1 MSTSTTHLSSDAL
14 AAVVAGTV
22 GRLHAAGTGTRCR
35 CGACRHQIVVASR
48 HSRID
53 FRRIVAALPP
63 ELASDLTSEVHP
75 TLAKRPR
82 NPFVVMD
89 AVTVTNNGHQT
100 QGAAA
105 ILTLLCA
112 A

>member
-1 MSTSTTHLSSDAL
+1 MTTSTTPLGSDAL
-14 AAVVAGTV
+14 ATVVAQTV
-22 GRLHAAGTGTRCR
+22 GRLHAARTGTRCR
-35 CGACRHQIVVASR
+35 CGACRHQVIVASR
-48 HSRID
+48 RSGLD
-53 FRRIVAALPP
+53 LRRIVAALPP
-63 ELASDLTSEVHP
+63 EFASDLTSEIHP
-75 TLAKRPR
+75 PLAKRPR

-105 ILTLLCA
+105 ILTLLGA

>member
-1 MSTSTTHLSSDAL
+1 MTTFTTQTSDDLL
-14 AAVVAGTV
+14 AMVVARTTE
-22 GRLHAAGTGTRCR
+22 RLHAARPGIRCK

-48 HSRID
+48 RSGVAIS
-53 FRRIVAALPP
+53 RIVASLPP
-63 ELASDLTSEVHP
+63 ECPVALPSLPASGG
-75 TLAKRPR
+75 AKKHR

-89 AVTVTNNGHQT
+89 AVTVTQDGRQR

-105 ILTLLCA
+105 ALALLGA